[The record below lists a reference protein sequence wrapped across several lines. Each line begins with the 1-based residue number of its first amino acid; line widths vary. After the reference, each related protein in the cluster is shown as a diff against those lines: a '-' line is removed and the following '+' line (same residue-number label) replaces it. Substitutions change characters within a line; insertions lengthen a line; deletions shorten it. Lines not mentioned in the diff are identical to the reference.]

1 MTFERARSK
10 ENKEIRLKQI
20 KEAAIRLFDK
30 IPYHE
35 ISLSKIGKEIN
46 FTRGN
51 LYKYI
56 SSKEDIYIYIIIDE
70 FKVLLEEMKEELIL
84 EEKLDTKSFA
94 KKWAMVLNNHPRF
107 LKLVSLLFTIIEQ
120 NAHTAILITF
130 KNYLVEVNHIMFRIF
145 THNFPEFT
153 QAEIGKLFD
162 YSFSMIIARYAICN
176 PTKNQIEAAKL
187 SNYNYTFPNFVDSMS
202 DAIVL
207 LINGIKLSKI

>member
-1 MTFERARSK
+1 MAFERARSK
-10 ENKEIRLKQI
+10 ENKEIRLGQI
-20 KEAAIRLFDK
+20 KEAAITLFDK

-70 FKVLLEEMKEELIL
+70 FKSLLEEMEEKLIL
-84 EEKLDTKSFA
+84 KEKLDTKSFA
-94 KKWAMVLNNHPRF
+94 KNWAIILNDHPRY

-120 NAHTAILITF
+120 NANTDILVTF
-130 KNYLVEVNHIMFRIF
+130 KNYFIDANEIMFRIF
-145 THNFPEFT
+145 KHNFPEFT
-153 QAEIGKLFD
+153 NAEIGKLFD
-162 YSFSMIIARYAICN
+162 YSFSMIIARYSICN
-176 PTKNQIEAAKL
+176 PTKNQIEATRL
-187 SNYNYTFPNFVDSMS
+187 SNFNYTFPDFVESIS
-202 DAIVL
+202 DAVVL